1 MSHPSSLFDIQIK
14 PRLEDQIQ
22 KIQDPLSEGQAKQAN
37 TWLELYTET
46 ADSLKKRSS
55 SRRCVRRHAQY
66 FARKVYAIS
75 AELFVLCSLS
85 YTITGL
91 PKIPAGPFY
100 DQLEQWW
107 AALED
112 PHHSLSKV
120 TTTICGNLPRYGE
133 DRWDFSAGLPSLTGE
148 NTAEPLAT
156 HYSLPQPDIPRD
168 GRSTEHSISAM
179 QSNQGRNIRRTSDHG
194 DHGHAGTTYAD
205 IDNPER
211 RLPKRPR
218 LEPQISGNPTL
229 FGDGQYLS
237 FSFMKRRMI
246 DKVPEPFRSGME
258 SSKLWKEEQESGGLL
273 VTNCLSL
280 YLPEKINEDA
290 VLLIR
295 IGYYEGFNI
304 SNNLGLGDP

>member
-168 GRSTEHSISAM
+168 GRSTGKSSVALVIS
-179 QSNQGRNIRRTSDHG
+179 
-194 DHGHAGTTYAD
+194 
-205 IDNPER
+205 
-211 RLPKRPR
+211 
-218 LEPQISGNPTL
+218 
-229 FGDGQYLS
+229 S
-237 FSFMKRRMI
+237 F
-246 DKVPEPFRSGME
+246 
-258 SSKLWKEEQESGGLL
+258 
-273 VTNCLSL
+273 
-280 YLPEKINEDA
+280 
-290 VLLIR
+290 
-295 IGYYEGFNI
+295 
-304 SNNLGLGDP
+304 